1 MCCFLIFFFTIL
13 VVKENATLKLALDLP
28 TDAPITLA
36 NEAVATSSFLAH
48 KTVKDLSKL
57 PKAEIYLLSLLL
69 ILCLSQIS
77 AI

>member
-1 MCCFLIFFFTIL
+1 MLFFKFFFTIL
-13 VVKENATLKLALDLP
+13 VVKESATLKLALDLP

-36 NEAVATSSFLAH
+36 NEAVATSLLLAH
-48 KTVKDLSKL
+48 KTVK
-57 PKAEIYLLSLLL
+57 EIYLLSLLL

>member
-1 MCCFLIFFFTIL
+1 MLFFNFFFTIL
-13 VVKENATLKLALDLP
+13 VVKESATLKLALDLP

-36 NEAVATSSFLAH
+36 NEAVATSLLLAH
-48 KTVKDLSKL
+48 KTVKELSKL